1 MTAVDLDLDHSD
13 AVALLS
19 RQTEIL
25 EQIATGVELT
35 GVLTGIA
42 SALEDLVPGCCCSVL
57 LLDRDT
63 ATLRHG
69 AAPSL
74 PTEYSASIDG
84 MAIGADAGSCG
95 TAAYTGSPV
104 VAADIRAD
112 VRWERY
118 RVLADR
124 FGLRACWSTPIRGR
138 DGICGTF
145 AVYHRN
151 PHRPT
156 AREEHL
162 VERLTHLASVAI
174 DHNGL
179 LGALAESEERF
190 RRAFEDNAVG
200 MALATLDGGIT
211 RVNRAMRALLGRSE
225 LDLIGTRLD
234 DLFAPR
240 RESLAHHCH
249 DEYEATTRTADGRVL
264 DLAVAVS
271 PIRDTE
277 GAPRALSVNVL
288 DITGRRAAERE
299 RRRRAEAD
307 LARHAA
313 EAANRAKTDFVSALG
328 HELRTPLQAITG
340 FTELLGTL
348 DLDGARRAAALS
360 HIAAAAGHILTMVN
374 EVLDVARI
382 EARALPLTLG
392 DVALEPAVAGVLA
405 MVQPLAAA
413 ERVTLQTAAAASPVL
428 VRADE
433 RRVTQVLLNLVTN
446 AIRYN
451 RADGTVFVGWTV
463 DEQQVRITVRDTGA
477 GIAAEHLDRLF
488 TPFDRL
494 DRDSEEGVGLGLP
507 LARGLTEAMGGSLDV
522 HSEVAEGTT
531 VTVVLPHA
539 GLVGARAASATG
551 PRPSSQAVAPPAAA
565 TARRPQVNR

>member
-1 MTAVDLDLDHSD
+1 MTAVDLDHAD
-13 AVALLS
+13 AVALLT
-19 RQTEIL
+19 RQTGIL

-35 GVLTGIA
+35 GVLTAIA
-42 SALEDLVPGCCCSVL
+42 SALEELVPGCACSVL
-57 LLDRDT
+57 LLDRDA

-74 PTEYSASIDG
+74 PVEYSASIDG
-84 MAIGADAGSCG
+84 MGIGVDAGSCG
-95 TAAYTGSPV
+95 TAAYTGEAV
-104 VAADIRAD
+104 VAADIRTD

-118 RVLADR
+118 RMLADR
-124 FGLRACWSTPIRGR
+124 FGLRSCWSTPIRGR

-145 AVYHRN
+145 AVYHRS

-174 DHNGL
+174 DHDGL

-200 MALATLDGGIT
+200 MALATLDGSIT

-225 LDLIGTRLD
+225 RDLVGTRLD
-234 DLFAPR
+234 DLFSP
-240 RESLAHHCH
+240 SLERVTHDHH
-249 DEYEATTRTADGRVL
+249 DEYEATTRTASGRIL

-271 PIRDTE
+271 AIRDTE

-299 RRRRAEAD
+299 RRRRAQAE
-307 LARHAA
+307 LARSAA

-348 DLDGARRAAALS
+348 DLAPERRSAALTHISAAAE
-360 HIAAAAGHILTMVN
+360 HILTMVN

-382 EARALPLTLG
+382 EARALPLTLV
-392 DVALEPAVAGVLA
+392 DVELEPVVTGVLA

-413 ERVTLQTAAAASPVL
+413 ERVTVRPAAGNAPVR

-451 RADGTVFVGWTV
+451 RGDGGTVRVGWELDGDV
-463 DEQQVRITVRDTGA
+463 VRIDVRDSGP
-477 GIAAEHLDRLF
+477 GIPTEHLGRLF

-494 DRDSEEGVGLGLP
+494 GRDSDEGVGLGLP
-507 LARGLTEAMGGSLDV
+507 LARGLAEAMGGSLDV
-522 HSEVAEGTT
+522 HSQVGAGTT
-531 VTVVLPHA
+531 VTVALP
-539 GLVGARAASATG
+539 LARQDSRSISAT
-551 PRPSSQAVAPPAAA
+551 R
-565 TARRPQVNR
+565 